1 MRSVSSSTGGIGPP
15 DGRGPGA
22 LPYPVVSWSVPLTS
36 PVGTRPSGELERQS
50 KREPGTRQM
59 ARLLI
64 RLGAPLLR
72 RAGPPVQQF
81 KGLAWLESRWGF

>member
-1 MRSVSSSTGGIGPP
+1 MRSVSSSTRGTGPP
-15 DGRGPGA
+15 DGTGPGA
-22 LPYPVVSWSVPLTS
+22 LPYAKVSWSVPLTS
-36 PVGTRPSGELERQS
+36 PVGTQPSGDLARQS

-64 RLGAPLLR
+64 HLGAPLL